1 VNKSLPVY
9 RDHCS
14 GDSSSVRHLL
24 KGKDLRMSGVLWE
37 LGLREYATDRKQ
49 EKRKHRY
56 DE

>member
-9 RDHCS
+9 RDHNL

-24 KGKDLRMSGVLWE
+24 NGKDVRMSGVLWE
-37 LGLREYATDRKQ
+37 LGLRDYATDTK
-49 EKRKHRY
+49 EGKRKHRY